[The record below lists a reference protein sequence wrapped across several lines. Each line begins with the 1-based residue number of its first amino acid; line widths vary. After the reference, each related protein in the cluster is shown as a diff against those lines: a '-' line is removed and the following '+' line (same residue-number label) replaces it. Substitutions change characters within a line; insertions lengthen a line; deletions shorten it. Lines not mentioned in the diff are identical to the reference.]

1 MMNGKKKATNEEK
14 RIEYTVRNENF
25 SPDGHSTPKKKSR
38 EHLLFKL
45 TNMTISVFTAMN
57 AQLLLSTAK

>member
-1 MMNGKKKATNEEK
+1 MRRRESSTRLEM
-14 RIEYTVRNENF
+14 RISVLMDI
-25 SPDGHSTPKKKSR
+25 PLQKKKSR
-38 EHLLFKL
+38 EQLLFKL